1 MCECRRDK
9 NTIFYGYVEGNWWLG
24 CLPVPGH
31 TADIVQGLGLG
42 TRGHRGAQLV
52 HIPDIQLRLR
62 PTCKQHKLIN
72 ICVKIIANYQW
83 NLMRSIFSRKFKSD
97 FLICCES
104 GSRIG
109 SYRYFS
115 STNKNKFILKQKEN
129 CDVKRNRY
137 LIFFLFS
144 LDKKKYR

>member
-1 MCECRRDK
+1 MVFKKCVECRRDK

-31 TADIVQGLGLG
+31 TADIVQGLGLC

-62 PTCKQHKLIN
+62 PTCKQHKLLN

-115 STNKNKFILKQKEN
+115 STNKQTNL
-129 CDVKRNRY
+129 Y
-137 LIFFLFS
+137 
-144 LDKKKYR
+144 